1 MVRIPEAHFRL
12 ERRSLAPAGDLVR
25 DSIPVG
31 IHLLPIGAAQGW
43 IVRKNHIHLN
53 DARDNTGSRSGI
65 EDWYRDASIWRTG
78 AGAESKGSLLPSPV
92 MQPHHSCVCLMLAV
106 HRRNVPGN
114 RLLASIFP
122 LL

>member
-78 AGAESKGSLLPSPV
+78 AGAESKGSLLETEPSLNG
-92 MQPHHSCVCLMLAV
+92 QSESSRTCRHDAVC
-106 HRRNVPGN
+106 
-114 RLLASIFP
+114 
-122 LL
+122 